1 MSKYFKLVEN
11 FETMKKIIQIYF
23 LFFFSFVFSQTELV
37 FVYFKD
43 KPNASSFLANPLSE
57 LTQKAIDRRT
67 HLGIAISAQDAPIEP
82 TYIQNIQNLGFAVT
96 DKSKWLN
103 GVAVNATANQITQLQ
118 AEPYVLKAE
127 SFVKNNSAGKISKK
141 EKFPK
146 NLSSKIS
153 FNYGNSLAQIEQVNL
168 RTLHVQGFTGTGVS
182 IAVIDTGFPTVNT
195 GSAFARMR
203 SNNQIKHVY
212 NFISKNTDVYNTSLN
227 NHGTNCLG
235 IIGGYL
241 DGIFVGAAPD
251 ANFYL
256 YATEDGTK
264 EIPEEELYWIQA
276 AEESDR
282 KGVDIIST
290 SLGYADFFDD
300 SRYDYSYSQMNG
312 TTSFIA
318 RGAQIAS
325 EKGIIV
331 VVAAGNE
338 GNQTWKYIVTPA
350 DNEKVFT
357 IGGVDSTG
365 NPSIFTSFGPN
376 SAGKVKPDASA
387 RGTSTYYTYNNASY
401 SGNGTSYATPL
412 SAGGIACLLQAI
424 PNSTNREFL
433 KNSLRQTAS
442 LYPNYTDQLGYG
454 ILNFGQ
460 VLSSFLKTNE
470 FYSQNKAIVYPN
482 PAKQEINISSTQ
494 KIEKISVYNSL
505 GQFLFESKT
514 NQINIEKLEKGIY
527 FLKIKTNT
535 SETVEKFIKE

>member
-1 MSKYFKLVEN
+1 
-11 FETMKKIIQIYF
+11 MKKIIQLYF

-43 KPNASSFLANPLSE
+43 KPNASSFLTNPLSE
-57 LTQKAIDRRT
+57 LTQKALDRRT
-67 HLGIAISAQDAPIEP
+67 NLGIAITAQDAPIEP
-82 TYIQNIQNLGFAVT
+82 TYIQNIQNLGFTVN

-103 GVAVNATANQITQLQ
+103 GVAVIATAAQIVQLQ

-203 SNNQIKHVY
+203 NNGQIKDVY

-241 DGIFVGAAPD
+241 DGTFVGAAPD

-256 YATEDGTK
+256 YATEVGDE

-276 AEESDR
+276 AEEADR

-290 SLGYADFFDD
+290 SLGYGDFFDD
-300 SRYDYSYSQMNG
+300 DRYNYSYAQMNG
-312 TTSFIA
+312 NTSFIA
-318 RGAQIAS
+318 KAAQIAS

-338 GNQTWKYIVTPA
+338 GNQTWKYIITPA

-365 NPSIFTSFGPN
+365 NPSVFTSFGPN

-424 PNSTNREFL
+424 PKNTNRELL

-514 NQINIEKLEKGIY
+514 NQINIEKLEKGLY
-527 FLKIKTNT
+527 FLKIKTSS

>member
-1 MSKYFKLVEN
+1 MR
-11 FETMKKIIQIYF
+11 KIIQLYF
-23 LFFFSFVFSQTELV
+23 LLFFSFAFSQTELV

-43 KPNASSFLANPLSE
+43 KPNASIFLSNPLSE
-57 LTQKAIDRRT
+57 LTQKSINRRT
-67 HLGIAISAQDAPIEP
+67 NLNIPITEQDAPIES
-82 TYIQNIQNLGFAVT
+82 TYIQNIENLGFTVT

-103 GVAVNATANQITQLQ
+103 GVAVNATSAQITQLQ
-118 AEPYVLKAE
+118 SEPYVLKVE
-127 SFVKNNSAGKISKK
+127 SFVKNSTVAKQAKISRIEKFQNSATD
-141 EKFPK
+141 FT
-146 NLSSKIS
+146 
-153 FNYGNSLAQIEQVNL
+153 YGNSLDQINQINL
-168 RTLHVQGFTGTGVS
+168 RNLHVNGYTGAGIS
-182 IAVIDTGFPTVNT
+182 IAVIDTGFPTVDT
-195 GSAFARMR
+195 GSAFARIR
-203 SNNQIKHVY
+203 NNNQIKGGY
-212 NFISKNTDVYNTSLN
+212 NFVNKSTDIYNTTLN

-251 ANFYL
+251 ADFYL

-276 AEESDR
+276 AEEADR
-282 KGVDIIST
+282 KGVDVIST

-312 TTSFIA
+312 NTSFIA

-365 NPSIFTSFGPN
+365 NPSVFTSFGPN

-387 RGTSTYYTYNNASY
+387 RATSTYFAYNNGAY
-401 SGNGTSYATPL
+401 PGNGTSYATPL
-412 SAGGIACLLQAI
+412 SAGGIACLLQAL
-424 PNSTNREFL
+424 PKTTNRETI
-433 KNSLRQTAS
+433 KNNLRQTAS
-442 LYPNYTDQLGYG
+442 LAPNYTDQLGYG

-514 NQINIEKLEKGIY
+514 NQINIEKLEKGLY
-527 FLKIKTNT
+527 FLKIKTSF

>member
-1 MSKYFKLVEN
+1 MR
-11 FETMKKIIQIYF
+11 KIIQLYF
-23 LFFFSFVFSQTELV
+23 LLFFSIAFSQTELV

-43 KPNASSFLANPLSE
+43 KPNASAFLANPLSE
-57 LTQKAIDRRT
+57 LSQKALDRRT
-67 HLGIAISAQDAPIEP
+67 NLGIAITTQDAPIESS
-82 TYIQNIQNLGFAVT
+82 YIQNIQNLGFAVT

-103 GVAVNATANQITQLQ
+103 GVAVNAKANQITQLQ
-118 AEPYVLKAE
+118 AEPYVLKVE
-127 SFVKNNSAGKISKK
+127 SFVKNNPSGKISKK

-146 NLSSKIS
+146 NLSAKIN

-182 IAVIDTGFPTVNT
+182 IAIIDTGFPTVNT

-203 SNNQIKHVY
+203 NNGQIKDVY

-227 NHGTNCLG
+227 SHGTNCLG
-235 IIGGYL
+235 VIGGYL

-251 ANFYL
+251 ADFYL
-256 YATEDGTK
+256 YATEDATK

-276 AEESDR
+276 AEEADR

-318 RGAQIAS
+318 RGAQIAA

-387 RGTSTYYTYNNASY
+387 RGTSTYFAYNNGAY
-401 SGNGTSYATPL
+401 PGNGTSYATPL

-433 KNSLRQTAS
+433 KNTLRQTAS

-460 VLSSFLKTNE
+460 VYNSFLKTNE
-470 FYSQNKAIVYPN
+470 INFKNKIIIYPN

-505 GQFLFESKT
+505 GQFLFNSNASK
-514 NQINIEKLEKGIY
+514 INVEKLEKGIY
-527 FLKIKTNT
+527 FIKITTEKG
-535 SETVEKFIKE
+535 ELVEKFIKE

>member
-1 MSKYFKLVEN
+1 MR
-11 FETMKKIIQIYF
+11 KIIQLYF
-23 LFFFSFVFSQTELV
+23 LLFFSFAFSQTELV

-43 KPNASSFLANPLSE
+43 KPNASIFLSNPLSE
-57 LTQKAIDRRT
+57 LTQKSINRRT
-67 HLGIAISAQDAPIEP
+67 KFNIPITEQDAPIESI
-82 TYIQNIQNLGFAVT
+82 YIQNIENLGFTVT

-103 GVAVNATANQITQLQ
+103 GVAVNATSAQITQLQ
-118 AEPYVLKAE
+118 SEPYVLKVE
-127 SFVKNNSAGKISKK
+127 SFVKNSTVAKQAKISRIEKFQNSATD
-141 EKFPK
+141 FT
-146 NLSSKIS
+146 
-153 FNYGNSLAQIEQVNL
+153 YGNSLDQINQINL
-168 RTLHVQGFTGTGVS
+168 RNLHVTGYTGAGIS
-182 IAVIDTGFPTVNT
+182 IAVIDTGFPTVDT
-195 GSAFARMR
+195 GSAFARIR
-203 SNNQIKHVY
+203 NNNQIKGGY
-212 NFISKNTDVYNTSLN
+212 NFVNKSTDIYNTTLN

-251 ANFYL
+251 ADFYL

-276 AEESDR
+276 AEEADR
-282 KGVDIIST
+282 KGVDVIST

-312 TTSFIA
+312 NTSFIA

-365 NPSIFTSFGPN
+365 NPSVFTSFGPN

-387 RGTSTYYTYNNASY
+387 RATSTYFAYNNGAY

-424 PNSTNREFL
+424 PKNTNREIIL
-433 KNSLRQTAS
+433 NNLRSTSSLA
-442 LYPNYTDQLGYG
+442 PNYSDQLGYG
-454 ILNFGQ
+454 ILNFGK
-460 VLSSFLKTNE
+460 VYNSFLKTNE
-470 FYSQNKAIVYPN
+470 INFKNKIIIYPN
-482 PAKQEINISSTQ
+482 PAKQEINISSSQ

-527 FLKIKTNT
+527 FIRITTEKGEL
-535 SETVEKFIKE
+535 VEKFIKE

>member
-1 MSKYFKLVEN
+1 
-11 FETMKKIIQIYF
+11 MKKSLSF
-23 LFFFSFVFSQTELV
+23 LFIYISLLSFCQTELV

-43 KPNASSFLANPLSE
+43 KPNASIFLSNPLSE
-57 LTQKAIDRRT
+57 LTQKSINRRT
-67 HLGIAISAQDAPIEP
+67 NFNIPITEQDAPIESI
-82 TYIQNIQNLGFAVT
+82 YIQNIENLGFTVT

-103 GVAVNATANQITQLQ
+103 GVAVNATSVQITQLQ
-118 AEPYVLKAE
+118 SEPYVLKVE
-127 SFVKNNSAGKISKK
+127 SFVKNNLSGKISKK

-146 NLSSKIS
+146 NLSAKIN
-153 FNYGNSLAQIEQVNL
+153 FNYGNSLAQIEQLNL

-182 IAVIDTGFPTVNT
+182 IAVIDTGFPTVDT
-195 GSAFARMR
+195 GSAFARIR
-203 SNNQIKHVY
+203 NNNQIKGGY
-212 NFISKNTDVYNTSLN
+212 NFVNKSTDIYNTTLN

-251 ANFYL
+251 ADFYL

-276 AEESDR
+276 AEEADR

-312 TTSFIA
+312 NTSFIT

-338 GNQTWKYIVTPA
+338 GNLTWKYIVTPA

-376 SAGKVKPDASA
+376 SVGTIKPDASA
-387 RGTSTYYTYNNASY
+387 RATSTYFAYNNGSY
-401 SGNGTSYATPL
+401 PGNGTSYATPL

-424 PNSTNREFL
+424 PNSTNRELL

-470 FYSQNKAIVYPN
+470 FNSQNKAIVYPN

-494 KIEKISVYNSL
+494 
-505 GQFLFESKT
+505 
-514 NQINIEKLEKGIY
+514 
-527 FLKIKTNT
+527 
-535 SETVEKFIKE
+535 